1 MSYCTLDEA
10 FGSPFQK
17 EVELKK
23 CSNKKVRSKINC
35 NEKKN
40 RFDVNVKDINTSR
53 FNPRQEYESY
63 NPYEYKGLIGNSEE
77 MEINDNSNS
86 SYNIDLE
93 SEDYNSFNS
102 CAIEHFSNSNENVNS
117 NSNKKNKKKII
128 KIIII
133 IDQMKFTNIMKRIT
147 YQWMKIIIIIM

>member
-40 RFDVNVKDINTSR
+40 RFDINVKDINTR

-77 MEINDNSNS
+77 MEINDN
-86 SYNIDLE
+86 
-93 SEDYNSFNS
+93 
-102 CAIEHFSNSNENVNS
+102 
-117 NSNKKNKKKII
+117 KIQV
-128 KIIII
+128 IILI
-133 IDQMKFTNIMKRIT
+133 
-147 YQWMKIIIIIM
+147 